1 MSEFED
7 DQRLHEMAIGLLDA
21 VPFASLLGISIS
33 RIRRGEAI
41 LSLEVREEFKQNH
54 GVVHGGVIASLIDTA
69 AALAVATVLGA
80 GEASTTID
88 LTVHYLRPLR
98 VGKVEAKASILREG
112 RSVIVISVEVEHQS
126 SEIIATGM
134 TAFFRLKNDPG

>member
-1 MSEFED
+1 MSEPEG
-7 DQRLHEMAIGLLDA
+7 DQGLHELAVGLLNA
-21 VPFASLLGISIS
+21 VPFASVLGISVS

-54 GVVHGGVIASLIDTA
+54 GIVHGGVIASLIDTA
-69 AALAVATVLGA
+69 AAIAVATVLGV

-98 VGKVEAKASILREG
+98 VGRVDAKASILREG
-112 RSVIVISVEVEHQS
+112 RSVIVISVEVAQPPS
-126 SEIIATGM
+126 PIVATGM
-134 TAFFRLKNDPG
+134 TAFLRLKNDPV